1 MKQPSGFLYWAI
13 TAGGI
18 LLLAG
23 GLVLLRMGGDGQ
35 VLPYLMLGAGCGVFG
50 YGAGELA
57 AGAAARKDPQMA
69 RQLAIEQ
76 QDERNRAIA
85 DRSKAKAY
93 DLMLYLFAAL
103 MVAFSL
109 IPDTPLPV
117 ILLMV
122 AGYLL
127 VVAFQIYWL
136 VRLNKE
142 M

>member
-1 MKQPSGFLYWAI
+1 MKNSTEFVGLRLGDRLSRLAASNHPLLVWFAALGLGFL
-13 TAGGI
+13 
-18 LLLAG
+18 LAQG
-23 GLVLLRMGGDGQ
+23 RI
-35 VLPYLMLGAGCGVFG
+35 
-50 YGAGELA
+50 
-57 AGAAARKDPQMA
+57 DPQMA

>member
-1 MKQPSGFLYWAI
+1 MKQPSRFLYWAI

-35 VLPYLMLGAGCGVFG
+35 VLPYLMLVAGCGVFG
-50 YGAGELA
+50 YGDGELA

>member
-1 MKQPSGFLYWAI
+1 
-13 TAGGI
+13 
-18 LLLAG
+18 
-23 GLVLLRMGGDGQ
+23 
-35 VLPYLMLGAGCGVFG
+35 
-50 YGAGELA
+50 
-57 AGAAARKDPQMA
+57 
-69 RQLAIEQ
+69 
-76 QDERNRAIA
+76 
-85 DRSKAKAY
+85 
-93 DLMLYLFAAL
+93 

>member
-1 MKQPSGFLYWAI
+1 MSSIGSYLESVFSLEGKI
-13 TAGGI
+13 I
-18 LLLAG
+18 LMTGAAG
-23 GLVLLRMGGDGQ
+23 GLGAAMAEALAKAGGTVLIGD
-35 VLPYLMLGAGCGVFG
+35 LDRSPAK
-50 YGAGELA
+50 ELA
-57 AGAAARKDPQMA
+57 QKMR
-69 RQLAIEQ
+69 
-76 QDERNRAIA
+76 DEGL
-85 DRSKAKAY
+85 KAKAY